1 MNLLKLNQIKIVTI
15 LSCAIVP
22 LLITG
27 PFLPDLFLSLLSL
40 WFLYYVFSNK
50 LYYVF
55 KNKFFYLFLVFCFV
69 CILSSLLSDNV
80 LLSFE
85 SSLFYF
91 RIGIFC
97 LLISYLIDKD
107 KNILNYFFYTLIV
120 TFVFLIVYAFIQYIF
135 ELNVHPV
142 RVSSFFGNELIL
154 GSYLSRLLPLIVA
167 LFLINQNQSLLRQN
181 LFIIFLFSSYL
192 TIILSGERSAF
203 FYVNMSFLF
212 ILFFVRPNLKIFFSS
227 IIVGLIAFILFY
239 ISTLHIK
246 SGKNLIERFTNN
258 VRGSMNLDVLFKK
271 NDKSN
276 IENQILDIQSDNVS
290 KTGSEKKRFIIFSYG
305 HETLYRTAFNMF
317 LDRPIIGHGPKMFRI
332 KCSDP
337 KYAEVV
343 GTSERGISSCMTHP
357 HNFYIQLLAETG
369 LIGFSILFFLFLY
382 VVYLSMKYFYYDL
395 IKKKKIY
402 SNYNICLLACLLI
415 TVWPII
421 PNGNFF
427 NNHLM
432 IIYSLP
438 LGFFRKKF

>member
-135 ELNVHPV
+135 
-142 RVSSFFGNELIL
+142 
-154 GSYLSRLLPLIVA
+154 
-167 LFLINQNQSLLRQN
+167 
-181 LFIIFLFSSYL
+181 
-192 TIILSGERSAF
+192 
-203 FYVNMSFLF
+203 
-212 ILFFVRPNLKIFFSS
+212 
-227 IIVGLIAFILFY
+227 
-239 ISTLHIK
+239 
-246 SGKNLIERFTNN
+246 
-258 VRGSMNLDVLFKK
+258 
-271 NDKSN
+271 
-276 IENQILDIQSDNVS
+276 
-290 KTGSEKKRFIIFSYG
+290 
-305 HETLYRTAFNMF
+305 
-317 LDRPIIGHGPKMFRI
+317 
-332 KCSDP
+332 
-337 KYAEVV
+337 
-343 GTSERGISSCMTHP
+343 
-357 HNFYIQLLAETG
+357 
-369 LIGFSILFFLFLY
+369 
-382 VVYLSMKYFYYDL
+382 
-395 IKKKKIY
+395 
-402 SNYNICLLACLLI
+402 
-415 TVWPII
+415 
-421 PNGNFF
+421 
-427 NNHLM
+427 
-432 IIYSLP
+432 
-438 LGFFRKKF
+438 